1 MAYALIPDSYTLE
14 KVTKLQ
20 KQAVDAKRRHD
31 NVEALLAN
39 PNTPLV
45 LGGGALLAAT
55 PFLLDLLRK
64 LLADSGVSVTDDV
77 WITVKENWM
86 LALGPAGLS
95 TWLSE
100 QLVGERRLSD
110 LF

>member
-1 MAYALIPDSYTLE
+1 MYALIPDGYTLE

-45 LGGGALLAAT
+45 LGGGALLAIT
-55 PFLLDLLRK
+55 PLLFDLFRK
-64 LLADSGVSVTDDV
+64 AVEDSGVVLPDV
-77 WITVKENWM
+77 GWETVKENWL
-86 LALGPAGLS
+86 LALGPAGIS
-95 TWLSE
+95 TWLAK
-100 QLVGERRLSD
+100 QLVKKTGTLED
-110 LF
+110 LL